1 MRRRQTILYN
11 EADQGNKNTKIQRKS
26 TQAFNKNKL
35 LSLSSRSFSSS
46 KESWNGSELI
56 QRSNKSKD
64 SMNFQRPQSK
74 QSDNIRN

>member
-1 MRRRQTILYN
+1 MRRKQTILYN
-11 EADQGNKNTKIQRKS
+11 EEVDEVNKNTKIQRKS

-35 LSLSSRSFSSS
+35 LSSLSSRSFSSS
-46 KESWNGSELI
+46 RESWNESELK

-74 QSDNIRN
+74 